1 MLRRVTPLLIA
12 AIFLTPLLT
21 TGCAEHRR
29 VYYDPY
35 YQDQH
40 PWANENSY
48 YMQWEGDTH
57 RHHED
62 FNKRNKDDQKAYWDW
77 RHKNDKDHGHDHDQ
91 RPH

>member
-1 MLRRVTPLLIA
+1 MLRRFTFLLTA
-12 AIFLTPLLT
+12 AVFCAPLLT

-40 PWANENSY
+40 PWSQENGFYIQWENEN
-48 YMQWEGDTH
+48 H

-62 FNKRNKDDQKAYWDW
+62 FNRRSKEDQKAYWDW
-77 RHKNDKDHGHDHDQ
+77 RHKNDHDHDHSH
-91 RPH
+91 PH